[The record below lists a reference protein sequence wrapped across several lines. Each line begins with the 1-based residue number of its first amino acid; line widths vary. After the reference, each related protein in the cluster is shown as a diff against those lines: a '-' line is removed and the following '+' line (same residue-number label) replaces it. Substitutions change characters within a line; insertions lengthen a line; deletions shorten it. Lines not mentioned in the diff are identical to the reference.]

1 MIGLKLIKNFLKH
14 GRILLKKKNGLP
26 KEEQDKWAKEKNK
39 KKLFSEKGGKGE

>member
-14 GRILLKKKNGLP
+14 GRILLKKKKTFS

-39 KKLFSEKGGKGE
+39 KELFSEKGGKGD